1 MIKRLLITVLFFA
14 SAIAMAQPLTMLVG
28 FPPGGGN
35 YLVAR
40 ILTDAFTQAGH
51 TTIIETKVGAG
62 GVIGMNHCAE
72 NVSDNKMICIASQA
86 QYVFS
91 LDNPQILKYDP
102 EKLTYVKMIAGS
114 PLVLITH
121 TKNQKATIDLI
132 KDLQGNGKPVTFAH
146 GALGNKVIA
155 QEFFRQVNASNYIEV
170 DYKGVGDVLND
181 MAGGH
186 VEYSIVPYST
196 IAGKEKLF
204 RIVSIVGNHFNQE
217 ELKRIDPIQRLV
229 PKLPVNNTVFGL
241 VLGPNADQSQV
252 DFFFNLSTQV
262 MKDKDVQKKFHSL
275 GMFVFDPKLSS
286 NDFKNL
292 AITELNDFKKWKK

>member
-1 MIKRLLITVLFFA
+1 MIKKLLGILLLTA
-14 SAIAMAQPLTMLVG
+14 SAVALAQPLTMLVG

-40 ILTDAFTQAGH
+40 ILSDAFTQSGQ

-62 GVIGMNHCAE
+62 GIVGMNHCAE
-72 NVSDNKMICIASQA
+72 NVSDKKMICIASQA

-91 LDNPQILKYDP
+91 LDTPQILKYDP

-121 TKNQKATIDLI
+121 SKNQKTTSDLI

-155 QEFFRQVNASNYIEV
+155 QEFLRLVNAKNYIEV

-181 MAGGH
+181 MIGGH
-186 VEYSIVPYST
+186 VEYSVVPYST
-196 IAGKEKLF
+196 IVGKEQLF
-204 RIVSIVGNHFNQE
+204 RIVSIIGNHFNQE
-217 ELKRIDPIQRLV
+217 ELKRIEPIQKLV

-241 VLGPNADQSQV
+241 VLGPNADQAHV
-252 DFFFNLSTQV
+252 DFFYNLSTHV
-262 MKDKDVQKKFHSL
+262 MKDKEVQQKFTSL
-275 GMFVFDPKLSS
+275 GMFIFDPKLSS
-286 NDFKNL
+286 NDFKTL
-292 AITELNDFKKWKK
+292 AINELNEFKKWKK